1 MLGNAHFYNR
11 SIRKTIVSFG
21 TLFNDIELVRFDTED
36 NPKER
41 FKVPLSYGPKEK
53 YITRVTSDPTL
64 TKSVLSVVPRI
75 AFNLDSITYD
85 PNRKQITTTRNF
97 AYGTSGVNA
106 QYAPVPF
113 DFIFSLSI
121 FVRNTEDGTQILEQI
136 LPFFTPDYTMT
147 VDYISDMTQHYDT
160 PVILDSVNS
169 NMEYEGD
176 MSTTRTITWDL
187 AFTVKSFIWPPV
199 KNLGDKLIKRANTNI
214 TTTNTA
220 NSVPVV
226 KMWSEINPFTATPD
240 DQYGFLDYI
249 VEDTGDDV

>member
-1 MLGNAHFYNR
+1 MLGNLHFYNR
-11 SIRKTIVSFG
+11 SIRKTIVAFG
-21 TLFNDIELVRFDTED
+21 TLFNDIELVRFDNDD

-64 TKSVLSVVPRI
+64 TKSVLAVVPRM

-85 PNRKQITTTRNF
+85 ATRKQITTTRNF
-97 AYGTSGVNA
+97 AMGSTGLNA

-147 VDYISDMTQHYDT
+147 IDYIGDMTQHYDT
-160 PVILDSVNS
+160 AVVLDSVHS
-169 NMEYEGD
+169 TVDYEGD
-176 MSTTRTITWDL
+176 MTTTRLIIWDL
-187 AFTVKSFIWPPV
+187 TFTAKSFIWPPV

-214 TTTNTA
+214 TTQNTG
-220 NSVPVV
+220 NTVPVV
-226 KMWSEINPFTATPD
+226 RMWSEVDPFNANPD
-240 DQYGFLDYI
+240 DMYGFRDI
-249 VEDTGDDV
+249 IIENTGDDV